1 MKIARK
7 VCITM
12 AAMSVTFG
20 LVAVAAPAQAS
31 RDTSWGC
38 GGMCISVPD
47 DVRDELTEVVE

>member
-7 VCITM
+7 VCITV
-12 AAMSVTFG
+12 AAMSVTLG

-38 GGMCISVPD
+38 GGMCIVAPGD
-47 DVRDELTEVVE
+47 TQDEPIEVDE